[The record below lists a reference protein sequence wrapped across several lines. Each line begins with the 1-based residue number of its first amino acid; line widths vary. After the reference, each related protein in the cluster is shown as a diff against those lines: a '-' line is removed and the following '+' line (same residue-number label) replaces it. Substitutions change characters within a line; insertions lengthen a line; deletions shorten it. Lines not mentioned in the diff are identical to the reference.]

1 MFDRFDKSI
10 LSKQL
15 YYFAWAV
22 EIVAVMIGLALSV
35 ITAITYFDS
44 AGVAEFADYMNAI
57 VGTLPFI
64 IVAIVELT
72 KIPLSGAAFYASNWF
87 WKGVFTFSLLF
98 VALITF
104 ETMFN
109 GLERFFVAQTS
120 GVVEYKKEL
129 VNLNEK
135 IDDTSEKQDRLK
147 EVTIEKIEEEYNNR
161 RIGISDD
168 RDKAISRLEQQRRE
182 VKSDK
187 DESLLQMRQEL
198 KELQDE
204 RKELKLD
211 RANEISRIQEKYDAE
226 IGTNL
231 NEAKANKKLLEA
243 RLRLY
248 GAELSAL
255 LSRRNKAYDD
265 ANIFTSAQAI
275 KPFDEQIELLRQ
287 KINTVEVKISE
298 INVLDLN
305 SQISVRGSKKIR
317 RVKGQYDSELDDI
330 DAKIRRKRAQISE
343 VIAVNQKDVD
353 ATVYRIEQEIERIN
367 KKFSFQEEQNLKER
381 DNQIKQYRD
390 YEQILVTINGELEKL
405 EGDRTDIRRE
415 INSRVEGTQIYRIA
429 MWWSGHESAA
439 DVEKDTV
446 ALVAFVWFGSL
457 SAIVAFTGI
466 ILALASYA
474 VTSKK
479 KEKKSYGKMLYI
491 SMRRYFVHM
500 RRRSRF
506 PKVINKTVEVIK
518 EVPVDKVVFV
528 DKPIEVVHKKI
539 VHIPM
544 YTNDPELLGKVEGE
558 VEAEFSIERNF
569 NTSDESEKGSGL
581 SK

>member
-35 ITAITYFDS
+35 LTAITYFDS
-44 AGVAEFADYMNAI
+44 AGVAEFADYMNAT

-72 KIPLSGAAFYASNWF
+72 KIPLSGAAFYANNWF

-120 GVVEYKKEL
+120 GVVEHKKKL

-135 IDDTSEKQDRLK
+135 ISDISEKRDRLK

-161 RIGISDD
+161 RIAISKD
-168 RDKAISRLEQQRRE
+168 RDKTISKLEQQRRE
-182 VKSDK
+182 VKTDK

-198 KELQDE
+198 KELQAE
-204 RKELKLD
+204 RKELKSD
-211 RANEISRIQEKYDAE
+211 RAKEITRIQEKYDAE
-226 IGTNL
+226 IDTNL
-231 NEAKANKKLLEA
+231 NEAKEKNGLLEA
-243 RLRLY
+243 RLRSHE
-248 GAELSAL
+248 AELSTL
-255 LSRRNKAYDD
+255 LTRRNEAYDK
-265 ANIFTSAQAI
+265 ANIFTSAQAT
-275 KPFDEQIELLRQ
+275 KPFDEQIASLRQ
-287 KINTVEVKISE
+287 RISAVEAKLSE

-305 SQISVRGSKKIR
+305 SQISERGSKNIR
-317 RVKGQYDSELDDI
+317 RVKGQYDSELDDM
-330 DAKIRRKRAQISE
+330 DAKIRRKRAQIAE
-343 VIAVNQKDVD
+343 VIAINQKDID
-353 ATVYRIEQEIERIN
+353 ATVYRIEQEVERIN
-367 KKFSFQEEQNLKER
+367 KKFSLQEEQNLKER
-381 DNQIKQYRD
+381 DSQIKQYHD
-390 YEQILVTINGELEKL
+390 YEQILATINDELEKL
-405 EGDRTDIRRE
+405 EGDRTDVRRE
-415 INSRVEGTQIYRIA
+415 INSTVEGTQIYRIA
-429 MWWSGHESAA
+429 MWWSGHEAAA

-474 VTSKK
+474 VTSEKIG
-479 KEKKSYGKMLYI
+479 KESYGKRLYV
-491 SMRRYFVHM
+491 SVRRYFVHM
-500 RRRSRF
+500 RRRSKF
-506 PKVINKTVEVIK
+506 PKVIKETVEVVK
-518 EVPVDKVVFV
+518 EVPVDKVVYV
-528 DKPIEVVHKKI
+528 DKPVEVVHKKI

-544 YTNDPELLGKVEGE
+544 YTNDPELLGKVQDE
-558 VEAEFSIERNF
+558 VESEFSIKRNF
-569 NTSDESEKGSGL
+569 ESSDESEKSSDL